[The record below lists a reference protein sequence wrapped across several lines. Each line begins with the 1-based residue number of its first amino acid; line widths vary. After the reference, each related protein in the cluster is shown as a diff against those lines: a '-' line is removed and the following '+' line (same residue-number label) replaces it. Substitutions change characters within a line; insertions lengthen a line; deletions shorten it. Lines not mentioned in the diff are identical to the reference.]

1 MESMITLVVCDLDET
16 LLNEEKQISATDR
29 RAIEQL
35 KDKGILFGV
44 ISGHPVEST
53 RKKLR

>member
-16 LLNEEKQISATDR
+16 LLNEEKQISVTDR

-44 ISGHPVEST
+44 ISGHPC
-53 RKKLR
+53 